1 MKKIDINTYTE
12 ACEDLRIAKMSF
24 NAGSQDIALEML
36 ESLAFY
42 VVSDR
47 AQSMVEADKL
57 QQLAEDVKGTLGQFS
72 CSGEECLWE
81 KSCEILDLFR
91 EYKYAIIK

>member
-1 MKKIDINTYTE
+1 MKKTDINTYTE

-57 QQLAEDVKGTLGQFS
+57 QQLAEEVKGTLGQFS
-72 CSGEECLWE
+72 CSGEEGLWE

-91 EYKYAIIK
+91 EYNYAIIK